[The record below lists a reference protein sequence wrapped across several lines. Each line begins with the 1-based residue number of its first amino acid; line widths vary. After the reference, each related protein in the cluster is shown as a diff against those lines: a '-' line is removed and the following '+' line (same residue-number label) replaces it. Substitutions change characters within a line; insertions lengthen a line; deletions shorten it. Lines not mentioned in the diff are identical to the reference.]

1 MGWCCC
7 GQTQTDGSSFNSTP
21 LIQHQHIT
29 LLHSHLL
36 QFPLPK
42 NKRSSLF
49 HFWGTPFYFFFSS
62 FSLLPLGL
70 LLLSF
75 DLKVEL
81 QRVIDM
87 IYLLDSSVT
96 SLHWCVFFFFFL
108 VFLLCYLDHLESSWT
123 CFDFSLVFFDFCS
136 SGVYGVSQNCF
147 FVFFFLSI
155 FSWIFGFLRFYFRIA

>member
-1 MGWCCC
+1 MHNLTPRASRVFSLTHKDLASTSIAQCLM
-7 GQTQTDGSSFNSTP
+7 SFTC
-21 LIQHQHIT
+21 T
-29 LLHSHLL
+29 
-36 QFPLPK
+36 F
-42 NKRSSLF
+42 SSLF

-96 SLHWCVFFFFFL
+96 SLHWCVFFL

-123 CFDFSLVFFDFCS
+123 CFDFSFGFLW
-136 SGVYGVSQNCF
+136 
-147 FVFFFLSI
+147 FVFFWYVWREMLASF
-155 FSWIFGFLRFYFRIA
+155 FFYFLVFHELS

>member
-96 SLHWCVFFFFFL
+96 SLHWCVFFLFFL
-108 VFLLCYLDHLESSWT
+108 NMHLFPIAPLFLWDIIFLLVDFVDTFIDKKNMPLFQNLQ
-123 CFDFSLVFFDFCS
+123 CF
-136 SGVYGVSQNCF
+136 
-147 FVFFFLSI
+147 
-155 FSWIFGFLRFYFRIA
+155 